1 VLEAYHPGH
10 FSEIKSF
17 AERQPEFDYLLGI
30 IRAHT
35 REHVPGGVWVWRE
48 EPGPGVRGQGSV
60 VAVCGMALLN
70 RRDAWLYGMRV
81 DPRFRNT
88 GVATRLTRALFRLAR
103 QSGRTWI
110 GLDTLNHPRKAPV
123 FRIAEKLGMKLEG
136 IYATAGFSDLPEPR
150 DQRNSEC
157 GMQISEFRERTT
169 TEDSEDHRG
178 HRGKLNP
185 CSLCSPCCFLC
196 GSVVDS
202 LRNRHSAIRNGV
214 TGTPEGEAV
223 PKAQP
228 LNPAADWTGGEP
240 VMFHE
245 QYPRW
250 LWSRVGLAR
259 GSVLPDGSP
268 VQIVRRRYRGRLRTS
283 INLLAEPDDL
293 TSTLAELLR
302 FAAGRG
308 RSLVI
313 NYPAVWTSRLRAAA
327 RRLGVPKPKRFFV
340 AWRIYGRRLKR
351 PVR

>member
-48 EPGPGVRGQGSV
+48 EPGPGVRGQGAV

-103 QSGRTWI
+103 QRGRTWI

-123 FRIAEKLGMKLEG
+123 FRIAEKLGMRLEG

-150 DQRNSEC
+150 NQKNSEC
-157 GMQISEFRERTT
+157 GMQISEFRI
-169 TEDSEDHRG
+169 H
-178 HRGKLNP
+178 
-185 CSLCSPCCFLC
+185 
-196 GSVVDS
+196 
-202 LRNRHSAIRNGV
+202 HSAIRNGV